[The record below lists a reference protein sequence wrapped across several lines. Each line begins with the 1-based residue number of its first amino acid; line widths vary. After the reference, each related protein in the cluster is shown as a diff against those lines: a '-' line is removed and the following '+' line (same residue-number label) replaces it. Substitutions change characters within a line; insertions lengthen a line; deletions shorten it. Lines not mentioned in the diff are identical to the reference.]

1 MSDSPKMNLPEFLE
15 MNLQEEAMLVAL
27 IRNGNSWKQ
36 ANHIL
41 TYSRIYNINDD
52 LSFFYQARD
61 LKIAKRMLNF

>member
-41 TYSRIYNINDD
+41 TYSRIYD